1 MGYGY
6 GILKL
11 CVCGGAIC
19 NSLRRGRDP
28 QGIGGLRRGAGTPPI
43 YIHAHIA
50 SCDAAFCGMD
60 CPGREGRVRPAS
72 YELRA
77 ARYHRP
83 RESQE
88 CRRAGE
94 EISAQGESRC
104 AHSCGRG
111 QPCSLH
117 AGPRKQSSLFHRAQS
132 RNTAVAAI
140 NAAHGQLRGERR
152 EESACVPRD
161 TAHAHSRNA
170 LCVGTTPLA
179 GHRYHKQSARPR
191 VSRQGMFR
199 TDTKR

>member
-1 MGYGY
+1 MQFAEARPGPARDWRTTERCRNASYIY
-6 GILKL
+6 T
-11 CVCGGAIC
+11 CAYRFM
-19 NSLRRGRDP
+19 RR
-28 QGIGGLRRGAGTPPI
+28 TV
-43 YIHAHIA
+43 
-50 SCDAAFCGMD
+50 CGMD

-179 GHRYHKQSARPR
+179 GHRYHKEPARAR
-191 VSRQGMFR
+191 VSRQGVFR